1 MLGKDGQP
9 LDLSGGGRI
18 SIARTGEI
26 HVGNR
31 LAGTVAVVAL
41 DPDSLRKQGGN
52 YLSGTVDAG
61 AKVGA
66 VAQGALETSNVNTVD
81 GNGRADREHARVR
94 GRSEGDPRAGR
105 HARWRRQPGREGL
118 DMLDA
123 LYTAASGMLAQQI
136 GLDVIANNLA
146 NVNTVGYK
154 GQRAAFE
161 DLLYNNIGSNQGAS
175 QGQQMG
181 LGVAISGI
189 QAQFDEG
196 SAQNTGVATDFMITG
211 GAGFFVVSK
220 PDGTHGVHAGRR
232 LRHRR
237 RRPAGHAAGRPGAR
251 PGRPPDRLPEEHEVV
266 RRWTP
271 GAASPPSSRPA
282 ACVSRSSG

>member
-1 MLGKDGQP
+1 
-9 LDLSGGGRI
+9 
-18 SIARTGEI
+18 
-26 HVGNR
+26 
-31 LAGTVAVVAL
+31 
-41 DPDSLRKQGGN
+41 
-52 YLSGTVDAG
+52 
-61 AKVGA
+61 
-66 VAQGALETSNVNTVD
+66 
-81 GNGRADREHARVR
+81 
-94 GRSEGDPRAGR
+94 
-105 HARWRRQPGREGL
+105 
-118 DMLDA
+118 MLDA

-196 SAQNTGVATDFMITG
+196 SAQNTGVATDFMITE
-211 GAGFFVVSK
+211 GAGFFAVRK
-220 PDGTHGVHAGRR
+220 PDGTTGVHARR
-232 LRHRR
+232 QLRHRR

-251 PGRPPDRLPEEHEVV
+251 PRRPPDRLPEDHEVV
-266 RRWTP
+266 RDRTP
-271 GAASPPSSRPA
+271 AGNRHAPSSRPA
-282 ACVSRSSG
+282 ACMSRSSG